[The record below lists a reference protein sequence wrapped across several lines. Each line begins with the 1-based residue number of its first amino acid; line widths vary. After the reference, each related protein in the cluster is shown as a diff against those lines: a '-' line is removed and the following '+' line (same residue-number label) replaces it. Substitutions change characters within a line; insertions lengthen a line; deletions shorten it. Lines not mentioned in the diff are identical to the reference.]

1 MERARQFTYT
11 LQHPHTRVTGE
22 EKVNTYTWTQTG
34 EEKVNT
40 WTQTGEEKVNTW
52 TQRGQ
57 QQFYN
62 KLRKPGLK
70 LETLGSD
77 TMSSFMH

>member
-11 LQHPHTRVTGE
+11 HQHPHSRV
-22 EKVNTYTWTQTG
+22 TG

-40 WTQTGEEKVNTW
+40 WTQTEEEKINTW
-52 TQRGQ
+52 TQRGATAI
-57 QQFYN
+57 YI
-62 KLRKPGLK
+62 KLRKPGLE

-77 TMSSFMH
+77 TMLCFMH

>member
-1 MERARQFTYT
+1 MERARHFTYT
-11 LQHPHTRVTGE
+11 LQHPHSRGPEE
-22 EKVNTYTWTQTG
+22 EKVNM
-34 EEKVNT
+34 

-62 KLRKPGLK
+62 KLQKPGFE